1 MDSVGKG
8 EMPWNGVAGLPP
20 DWEAR
25 LPRGEAAL
33 WLRPSER
40 ARAAV
45 LGIIS
50 ELSEGVPDLDDGPLK
65 AEGTGLLLPLPP
77 PCWTAELKVWSLYK
91 AGLAVLVWD
100 VPEDGFGLGVP
111 ITCIGV
117 ERPGGAPP
125 VV

>member
-20 DWEAR
+20 V
-25 LPRGEAAL
+25 LRGEAAL

-40 ARAAV
+40 ARAAE

-77 PCWTAELKVWSLYK
+77 PCWTKELEGWSLYK
-91 AGLAVLVWD
+91 AELAV
-100 VPEDGFGLGVP
+100 
-111 ITCIGV
+111 
-117 ERPGGAPP
+117 P
-125 VV
+125 V